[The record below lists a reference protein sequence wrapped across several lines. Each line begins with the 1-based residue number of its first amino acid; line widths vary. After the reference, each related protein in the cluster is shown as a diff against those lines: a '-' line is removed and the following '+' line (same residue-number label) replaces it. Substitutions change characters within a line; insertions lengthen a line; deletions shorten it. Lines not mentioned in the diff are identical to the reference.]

1 MFVFGCLLGG
11 RRRRRSREAQTGF
24 TAQYNTGTTQRARAC
39 LKKNQNAPRPSEHV
53 AVVVRYESSRD
64 HKIDR
69 TKSTQTA
76 NNFGEKEK
84 EKSRARKQTED
95 NGQEIS

>member
-24 TAQYNTGTTQRARAC
+24 IAQYNTGTTQRARAC

-53 AVVVRYESSRD
+53 VAVRYESSRG

-69 TKSTQTA
+69 IKSNQTG

-84 EKSRARKQTED
+84 EKIRARKQTED